1 MEMKMPRIIDCSMMD
16 CAYNT
21 DNMCH
26 AIAITVGSA
35 TPMCDTYMQRKE
47 KGGAMDMTGSVG
59 ACRLENCTFNE
70 SLECTADGIRVG
82 MHTDH
87 PECETFN
94 AR

>member
-1 MEMKMPRIIDCSMMD
+1 MTMTMPRIIDCSMMN

-26 AIAITVGSA
+26 AMAITVGSL
-35 TPMCDTYMQRKE
+35 TPMCDTYLQRTK

-59 ACRLENCTFNE
+59 ACRLDNCSFNK
-70 SLECTADGIRVG
+70 SLECTAEGIHVG
-82 MHTDH
+82 MHSDH
-87 PECETFN
+87 AECETFK